1 MRIKNIDHHIVG
13 EKQSPSS
20 YTIKDDI
27 VNIFINFF
35 LNEPK
40 KHLNSTC
47 YKVYTINIEEYTD
60 GKWAPFKGKDVQL
73 EFVRLDPFV
82 RMTLENKNGKFEG
95 KFKVPDV
102 YGIFKFVVDYNRIGY
117 THLFSSTQVN
127 IKPWFLD
134 DKVRYLK

>member
-1 MRIKNIDHHIVG
+1 
-13 EKQSPSS
+13 
-20 YTIKDDI
+20 
-27 VNIFINFF
+27 
-35 LNEPK
+35 
-40 KHLNSTC
+40 
-47 YKVYTINIEEYTD
+47 
-60 GKWAPFKGKDVQL
+60 
-73 EFVRLDPFV
+73 
-82 RMTLENKNGKFEG
+82 MTLENKNGKFEG